1 MISIVI
7 PVQTIIVITITAMT
21 TITITTI
28 ARTMA
33 FLFSS

>member
-1 MISIVI
+1 MISTVI
-7 PVQTIIVITITAMT
+7 PVHMIIVITITAMT

-28 ARTMA
+28 ARTLA